1 MTPFKGKILMD
12 PKRYVQRLVSEET
25 KVFVLGKQCGQ
36 NKISF
41 YSGEY
46 HYLHFKMGE
55 KIYILPCTFL

>member
-1 MTPFKGKILMD
+1 MD

>member
-1 MTPFKGKILMD
+1 MD
-12 PKRYVQRLVSEET
+12 PKRDVQRLISEET

-46 HYLHFKMGE
+46 HYLHFKTGE
-55 KIYILPCTFL
+55 KNIFFHAPFYDPLKVNNL